1 MGSRRSA
8 AKAAVGSGGGAD
20 GSKLFRWSN
29 TMNAHETSFLDGGDG
44 LRGMYEIY
52 QRPQFVRRRWQSL
65 NGEWEFAFDDS
76 DQGLAQ
82 GWATQ
87 RKLEKRIIVPFAYQT
102 ELSRINDKS
111 IHEVLWYARDF
122 EVPKEWAGQ
131 DVLLHF
137 GAVDYRTIVW
147 VNGHEVGH
155 NRGGHVP
162 FSFNIRPYLRD
173 GTNRMTLRVED

>member
-1 MGSRRSA
+1 MKSHGISLA
-8 AKAAVGSGGGAD
+8 AGALESPRLPKD
-20 GSKLFRWSN
+20 
-29 TMNAHETSFLDGGDG
+29 
-44 LRGMYEIY
+44 YP
-52 QRPQFVRRRWQSL
+52 RPQFVRRRWLTL

-76 DQGLAQ
+76 DHGLSQ
-82 GWATQ
+82 GWATG
-87 RKLEKRIIVPFAYQT
+87 RKFEKKINVPFAYQT
-102 ELSRINDKS
+102 ELSGINDKS

-122 EVPKEWAGQ
+122 ELPGDWSEQ

-162 FSFNIRPYLRD
+162 FSFNIRPYLRE
-173 GTNRMTLRVED
+173 GTNRLTLCVEDRQTPF